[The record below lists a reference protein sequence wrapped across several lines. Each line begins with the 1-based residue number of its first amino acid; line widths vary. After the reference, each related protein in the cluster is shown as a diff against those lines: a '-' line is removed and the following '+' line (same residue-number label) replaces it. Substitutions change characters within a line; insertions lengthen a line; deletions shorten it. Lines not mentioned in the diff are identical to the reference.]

1 MIEIHRSALVLVSA
15 EKLYH
20 LINDIEAYPSFLDGV
35 SSATIMQQSESE
47 MLGRL
52 VVKKAGIEKTL
63 ITRNLLSFP
72 YRIEMN
78 LEEGPLDYL
87 NGIWTIKPLNEN
99 GCKVSLDLSF
109 RASKGLKM
117 LAFSTVFKQVADKM
131 VGSFVDR
138 AQLLH
143 ND

>member
-15 EKLYH
+15 DKLYH
-20 LINDIEAYPSFLDGV
+20 LINDIESYPLFLDGV
-35 SSATIMQQSESE
+35 SSATIIEQSDYE

-52 VVKKAGIEKTL
+52 VVKKAGFEKTL
-63 ITRNLLSFP
+63 VTRNQLSNP
-72 YRIEMN
+72 DRIEMC
-78 LEEGPLDYL
+78 LEEGPLEYL
-87 NGIWTIKPLNEN
+87 NGVWTIKPLNDN

-117 LAFSTVFKQVADKM
+117 FAFSTIFKQVADNM

-138 AQLLH
+138 AHSLYGI
-143 ND
+143 